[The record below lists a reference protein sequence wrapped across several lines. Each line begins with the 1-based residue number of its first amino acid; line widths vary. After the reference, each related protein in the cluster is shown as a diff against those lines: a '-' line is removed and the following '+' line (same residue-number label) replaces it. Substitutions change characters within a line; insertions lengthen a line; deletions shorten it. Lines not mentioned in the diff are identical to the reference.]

1 MSEEKGCIENTADSK
16 TSAAADYRDNF
27 MPQVHVIGRSTMVI
41 AFVVSFLSVLFFFF
55 IRGYQLPV
63 ASYIST
69 VVAIASIGI
78 GMWLTEPL
86 AYWPVLGSAGTYMS
100 YLSGNVGGMRFP
112 VALSVQSSSGT
123 DINDPKGQVATIV
136 GIAVSVFVNL
146 VILLIIVLSGSWLLS
161 ILPQAVLASFSLVM
175 PCLLGCMMMLRF
187 SSSKDGFVK
196 VAGSSLPYLITA
208 IASKLII
215 NNLLPFLAAYGT
227 AIAVALCILVA
238 YGIYRIK
245 NTRAAG

>member
-1 MSEEKGCIENTADSK
+1 MSKEYKENTAASK
-16 TSAAADYRDNF
+16 ASAMADYKDNF
-27 MPQVHVIGRSTMVI
+27 MPQVHVIGRATMVI
-41 AFVVSFLSVLFFFF
+41 AFVVSFLSVLFYFF
-55 IRGYQLPV
+55 IRGYQMPA

-69 VVAIASIGI
+69 IVAIASIGI

-146 VILLIIVLSGSWLLS
+146 VILLVIVLSGSWLLS
-161 ILPQAVLASFSLVM
+161 VLPQVVLASFALVM
-175 PCLLGCMMMLRF
+175 PCLLGCMVMLRF
-187 SSSKDGFVK
+187 STAKDGFVK
-196 VAGSSLPYLITA
+196 AVGTSLPYLITA

-238 YGIYRIK
+238 YCIYRIK
-245 NTRAAG
+245 NAQAAG